1 MMMKWWTIGK
11 TKKMIKYAVGL
22 LLLSIFL
29 IFLRYW
35 NNIDKVEIVSQQ
47 AHSFDRA
54 VVTDITKDNL
64 QENGSRIGNQEVKV
78 KFLDG
83 KHKGEVTSAVSTNG
97 SLYGATCH
105 VGMKVITL
113 TSESGQVSITSVY
126 SFDREWIILS
136 FFALFCVLLWVV
148 GNKTGLKSVTGLI
161 LTIVLIIYFF
171 MPAIYRGM
179 SPILAAVIVVFI
191 TTVITILLLG
201 GQSIKSISAI
211 LGTVFGVMISGL
223 AAWGFGKVA
232 LISGYNVSNIDTLVG
247 IRQVT
252 NISVGELLFA
262 GILISSLGGAMDIAL
277 SIASAIQEIHQA
289 NPELPRRKLYMSG
302 MNVGRDMMG
311 ATANTLIIAFVGGS
325 LSTLVI
331 NYSYNLP
338 YLQMINSYSIGIE
351 VMQGIS
357 GGIGIVMTLPLVS
370 LVSSFMI
377 YGQKKKGD
385 TMDKS
390 DIEEAMVSKSLAD
403 PQIL

>member
-1 MMMKWWTIGK
+1 MDQWNKEK
-11 TKKMIKYAVGL
+11 TKKLLWYAVEL
-22 LLLSIFL
+22 LLLGIFL
-29 IFLRYW
+29 IFLHYW
-35 NNIDKVEIVSQQ
+35 NNIDKTEIVSQSS
-47 AHSFDRA
+47 HSFERA
-54 VVTDITKDNL
+54 VVTQIITDNL
-64 QENGSRIGNQEVKV
+64 QENGSRIGNQEVRV

-83 KHKGEVTSAVSTNG
+83 KHKGEETNAVSTNG

-105 VGMKVITL
+105 VGMKVVTL
-113 TSESGQVSITSVY
+113 TSESGEVTVTSVY
-126 SFDREWIILS
+126 SFDREWIILA
-136 FFALFCVLLWVV
+136 FIALFCVLLWVV
-148 GNKTGLKSVTGLI
+148 GGKTGLKSVTCLI

-171 MPAIYRGM
+171 MPAIYRGI

-191 TTVITILLLG
+191 TTVVTMLLLAG
-201 GQSIKSISAI
+201 RSIKSLSAI
-211 LGTVFGVMISGL
+211 IGTVFGVIISGI

-247 IRQVT
+247 IQQIT

-289 NPELPRRKLYMSG
+289 NPELSRKKLYMSG

-331 NYSYNLP
+331 NYAYNLP
-338 YLQMINSYSIGIE
+338 YAQMINSYSIGIE

-357 GGIGIVMTLPLVS
+357 GGIGIVSTLPLVS
-370 LVSSFMI
+370 LMSSLLI
-377 YGQKKKGD
+377 YGQKKKGN
-385 TMDKS
+385 
-390 DIEEAMVSKSLAD
+390 LAKE
-403 PQIL
+403 